1 MTDADL
7 NPLKICFMW
16 FSRSNCFFLNYL
28 NYYLK
33 NFHRK
38 FVSMKI
44 RNFV

>member
-1 MTDADL
+1 VV
-7 NPLKICFMW
+7 LKIELL
-16 FSRSNCFFLNYL
+16 FLNYL